1 MSDKKTMNE
10 ELGMEYSPILGVTYG
25 LVNVTENEDSEERDE
40 LHDFDLVMNLMV
52 ADLDEGPEYDS
63 AGFSIEDRD
72 EEEYEIIYNPK
83 KFRPEKRLKKVT
95 PEEE

>member
-10 ELGMEYSPILGVTYG
+10 ELAMEYSPILGVTYG

-52 ADLDEGPEYDS
+52 GDLDEGPEYDG